1 MRLLPTMMVRRS
13 VLEAA
18 LALKAQY
25 GSRAMAVAEER
36 RDAGYRARDTTGAFW
51 GAVKLHLQG
60 TKGQPWRRLY
70 IVEDAG
76 QGWPPVSRPGAEP
89 VEENEGLDFRA
100 VDPNRPPEREK
111 PQRIRKALESAGM
124 WIDLFGALWRER
136 QETKDQVKEAMKKR
150 KGGGST

>member
-1 MRLLPTMMVRRS
+1 MSLLPTMKVRRS
-13 VLEAA
+13 VLVAA
-18 LALKAQY
+18 LALKAEY

-36 RDAGYRARDTTGAFW
+36 RDAGWRARDTTGDFW
-51 GAVKLHLQG
+51 NAVKIHLQG
-60 TKGQPWRRLY
+60 TKGQPWRRPY

-89 VEENEGLDFRA
+89 VEEDAGLDFGTG
-100 VDPNRPPEREK
+100 DPNRPLEREK
-111 PQRIRKALESAGM
+111 PRRIREALGWAGE
-124 WIDLFGALWRER
+124 WLDLLGAVWRER

>member
-1 MRLLPTMMVRRS
+1 VKLLPTMQVRRS

-18 LALKAQY
+18 LTLKAQY

-51 GAVKLHLQG
+51 GAVKIHLQG
-60 TKGQPWRRLY
+60 TKGQPWRRPY

-89 VEENEGLDFRA
+89 VEEDAGLDFGAR
-100 VDPNRPPEREK
+100 DPNRPLEPDRRHPLHEARVWTGVVLDIAATGWRELKEAIREK
-111 PQRIRKALESAGM
+111 K
-124 WIDLFGALWRER
+124 
-136 QETKDQVKEAMKKR
+136 
-150 KGGGST
+150 KGGGSR

>member
-1 MRLLPTMMVRRS
+1 VSLLPTMKVRRS

-36 RDAGYRARDTTGAFW
+36 RDAGWRARDTTGDFW
-51 GAVKLHLQG
+51 NAVKIHLQG
-60 TKGQPWRRLY
+60 TKGQPWRRPY
-70 IVEDAG
+70 IGEDAG

-89 VEENEGLDFRA
+89 VEEDEGLDFGA
-100 VDPNRPPEREK
+100 GDPNRPPEPDRSHPLHEARVWTGVVLDIAATGWRELKEAIREK
-111 PQRIRKALESAGM
+111 K
-124 WIDLFGALWRER
+124 
-136 QETKDQVKEAMKKR
+136 